1 MTTIDCL
8 PAAGGYAAVHRD
20 GAGPA
25 GRCLLVPPFGV
36 PASALE
42 LLASALD
49 AEGCESLR
57 LDPRNHVGAGTGEIT
72 DFRLSEFADD
82 CRRAVEHYDP
92 DVVVAI
98 SMGARATI
106 RALSSTAFA
115 PRAVLL
121 IPVVDVRA
129 TLDAILGRDW
139 FAVEEPELPAL
150 MPVLGSL
157 VDATAFRRDCE
168 ANDLVSAEA
177 TRRELARIGPRATLL
192 PGDEDPWV
200 ALEAVEGVVG
210 SIDRSWRPALRSV
223 VCDRH
228 DLHLD
233 PDLALRLMGVVLDE
247 VRDRL
252 GDEGQADR

>member
-8 PAAGGYAAVHRD
+8 PAGEGYAAVHRN

-42 LLASALD
+42 LLAAALD

-72 DFRLSEFADD
+72 DFRLSDFADD
-82 CRRAVEHYDP
+82 CRRAVERYRPH
-92 DVVVAI
+92 VVVAI
-98 SMGARATI
+98 SMGARATM
-106 RALSSTAFA
+106 RALASTPFA

-129 TLDAILGRDW
+129 TLGAILGRDW
-139 FAVEEPELPAL
+139 FAVDEPELPER
-150 MPVLGSL
+150 MPVLGSQ
-157 VDATAFRRDCE
+157 VDAVAFRRDCVE
-168 ANDLVSAEA
+168 HRMVSAEA
-177 TRRELARIGPRATLL
+177 TRRDLAAIGNRATLL
-192 PGDEDPWV
+192 PGDDDPWV
-200 ALEAVEGVVG
+200 ALQSVEQVVD
-210 SIDRSWRPALRSV
+210 SLDPSQRPIVRPVA
-223 VCDRH
+223 CDRH

-233 PDLALRLMGVVLDE
+233 AELALRLMGVVLDE
-247 VRDRL
+247 VRDVLAESGPVER
-252 GDEGQADR
+252 